1 MIRSFVRLISLLSIC
16 AFLLS
21 CGADTK
27 EMLKNQMMDTAI
39 NTAKNSSSDTSSSSS
54 KKGGFFGGDSGDAHY
69 FEDDY
74 IIIAKEPYKSGW
86 IRVQVAKIETPAT
99 AATKGEAKFMLISD
113 GDEAWTKYYYY
124 SRPATEADLKVGKV
138 VFASEAH
145 SDENGV
151 YYGPENKSETY
162 DSWFMSKITDM
173 SNRHKGYV
181 TVAGNY
187 KVNMNAIR
195 VQVTKR

>member
-1 MIRSFVRLISLLSIC
+1 MIRSFVRFFSLFTIC
-16 AFLLS
+16 TFLLS

-27 EMLKNQMMDTAI
+27 EMLKNQMMDTAL
-39 NTAKNSSSDTSSSSS
+39 NTAKNSSSDTSS
-54 KKGGFFGGDSGDAHY
+54 KKGGFFGGDSGDSHF

-86 IRVQVAKIETPAT
+86 IRVQVAKLETPAT
-99 AATKGEAKFMLISD
+99 SATKGEAKFMLIAD
-113 GDEAWTKYYYY
+113 GDEAWTKYYYH

-145 SDENGV
+145 QDSDGV
-151 YYGPENKSETY
+151 YLGPENKSETY
-162 DSWFMSKITDM
+162 ESWFMSKITDM

-195 VQVTKR
+195 VQVTRR